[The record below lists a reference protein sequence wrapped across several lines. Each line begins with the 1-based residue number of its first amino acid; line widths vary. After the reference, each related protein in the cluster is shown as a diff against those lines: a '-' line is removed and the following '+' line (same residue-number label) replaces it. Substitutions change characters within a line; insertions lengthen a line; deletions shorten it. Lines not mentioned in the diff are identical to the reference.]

1 MRVEANTA
9 NYGSDPRREPA
20 SPPRGTRAGER
31 EGMTVANERNK
42 RKGVSDVGWQGTND
56 VSNEWALPAKR
67 NRESPVLNTGPVS
80 GSIQG
85 MTDQA
90 DEQHV
95 ASIAAPPTPPL
106 THPMADATQPV
117 PPEGRRQGSDRPG
130 YLRNPASPPRRTEAG
145 MREGDTTVTG
155 DTASWI
161 LTFMTDKVL
170 KRRVEQQ
177 LDDRECPQFEI
188 ETGDAQGL
196 DRVLDQSAWENTC
209 MNIERLAE

>member
-1 MRVEANTA
+1 VGEVKSDDSPRHDPACPSRGTEAGMRAEANTA

-67 NRESPVLNTGPVS
+67 NRENPVVGTGPVS

-106 THPMADATQPV
+106 HT
-117 PPEGRRQGSDRPG
+117 
-130 YLRNPASPPRRTEAG
+130 
-145 MREGDTTVTG
+145 
-155 DTASWI
+155 
-161 LTFMTDKVL
+161 
-170 KRRVEQQ
+170 
-177 LDDRECPQFEI
+177 
-188 ETGDAQGL
+188 
-196 DRVLDQSAWENTC
+196 
-209 MNIERLAE
+209 RLPT